1 MTRIPSPILRCVVKY
16 TEKKTGFG
24 KVIQKYENAI
34 NNARCLQTF
43 FWQVLE
49 RASILNLMLYQTFRN
64 LSNNID

>member
-1 MTRIPSPILRCVVKY
+1 MTRIPSPTLRCVVKY

-34 NNARCLQTF
+34 NNARTF

-49 RASILNLMLYQTFRN
+49 RASILNLMLYQIFRN